1 MSGQENINIDGTEYP
16 IGAFSQE
23 AQQAIYHLQA
33 IKIKL
38 NELEATKQHYEM
50 AYTGFANVVN
60 TNLPDP
66 ATHEEEVAV
75 FNAADEAKA
84 AELGDN

>member
-1 MSGQENINIDGTEYP
+1 MSGDETINIDGKNYQ
-16 IGAFSQE
+16 IGAFSSE

-50 AYTGFANVVN
+50 AYSGFANVIN
-60 TNLPDP
+60 TNMPDP
-66 ATHEEEVAV
+66 VDEEEAIAT
-75 FNAADEAKA
+75 FKNAEEAKS
-84 AELGDN
+84 AELGD

>member
-1 MSGQENINIDGTEYP
+1 MSGEETINIDGKNYQ
-16 IGAFSQE
+16 IGAFSSE

-50 AYTGFANVVN
+50 AYSGFAAVIN
-60 TNLPDP
+60 TNMPDP
-66 ATHEEEVAV
+66 VDQEEAVAA
-75 FNAADEAKA
+75 FEEADAAKS
-84 AELGDN
+84 AELGD

>member
-1 MSGQENINIDGTEYP
+1 MSGQENINIDGKDYQ
-16 IGAFSQE
+16 IAAFSPE

-60 TNLPDP
+60 TNMPDP
-66 ATHEEEVAV
+66 IDQAEAVAA
-75 FNAADEAKA
+75 FEAADAAKGE
-84 AELGDN
+84 ELGDE